1 MLNLYT
7 SHWEYNIHVFN
18 KLLQIKEKNENLN
31 KRQDTVKQV
40 DWFEN
45 V

>member
-7 SHWEYNIHVFN
+7 SHWEYIIYVFN

-31 KRQDTVKQV
+31 KRQNTVKQV